1 MSTQK
6 LFSVSVILF
15 LLSAY
20 ILATTP
26 KAQAASACEINVDST
41 DAMTFSVKEI
51 SVPKTCKDFT
61 INLKHVGKMPK
72 TVMGHNLVISKE
84 ADQAGVIEDGN
95 KAGIAGDYVKA
106 KDARVIASTKIIGGG
121 EAASTKFAVAKL
133 NATDKFTF
141 YCSFPGHA
149 FGMKGAVKLV

>member
-1 MSTQK
+1 MSDKT
-6 LFSVSVILF
+6 LISISSA
-15 LLSAY
+15 LLLASAY
-20 ILATTP
+20 IFVSTAP
-26 KAQAASACEINVDST
+26 AQAASGCALNLDSA
-41 DAMTFSVKEI
+41 DMMKFSVTEI

-61 INLKHVGKMPK
+61 INLKHIGKMPK
-72 TVMGHNLVISKE
+72 NIMGHNLVISKE

-106 KDARVIASTKIIGGG
+106 KDARVVAYTKIIGGG

-133 NATDKFTF
+133 NTTDKFTF